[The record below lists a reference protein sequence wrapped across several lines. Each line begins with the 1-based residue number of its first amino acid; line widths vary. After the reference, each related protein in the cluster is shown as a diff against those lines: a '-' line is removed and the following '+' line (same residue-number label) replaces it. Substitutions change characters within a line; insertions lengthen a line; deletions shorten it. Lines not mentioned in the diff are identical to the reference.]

1 MVEMVAKVVETKSH
15 RLWVVDKEGKPI
27 GVVSLTQVRVCQT
40 QRLPTRPSIN
50 LTNMDLGSDD
60 RLHHAYRQ
68 GLVGV
73 ARRYLR

>member
-27 GVVSLTQVRVCQT
+27 GVVSLTQVRVKT
-40 QRLPTRPSIN
+40 ERLPIRPSIN